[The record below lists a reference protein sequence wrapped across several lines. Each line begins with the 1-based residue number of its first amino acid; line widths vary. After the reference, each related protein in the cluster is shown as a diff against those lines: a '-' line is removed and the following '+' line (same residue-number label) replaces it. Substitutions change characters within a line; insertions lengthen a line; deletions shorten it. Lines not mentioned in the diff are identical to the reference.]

1 MLKINVGFDFKDDCV
16 ISIDYYFKQ
25 YKTKEWF
32 NTDIVKKI
40 IKGIDNTIAVKDEYL
55 ESPIFG
61 GMSPERLSTG
71 CKAVILMAM
80 TDMHIY
86 ATRCGDNC
94 VPYILEVAKTKDVE
108 ITLHHCMRF
117 PKDGWE
123 ALIIETG
130 KIVHSRKEFVNE
142 YYKISSTFKYL

>member
-1 MLKINVGFDFKDDCV
+1 MLKINVGFDFKPDCV
-16 ISIDYYFKQ
+16 TDINMEFRLQKQ
-25 YKTKEWF
+25 KEWF

-80 TDMHIY
+80 TNAHIY
-86 ATRCGDNC
+86 ATRCGNNC

-108 ITLHHCMRF
+108 ITLHHCMDF
-117 PKDGWE
+117 PEDGWE

-130 KIVHSRKEFVNE
+130 KVVKSEKEFIDE
-142 YYKISSTFKYL
+142 YYKISSTF